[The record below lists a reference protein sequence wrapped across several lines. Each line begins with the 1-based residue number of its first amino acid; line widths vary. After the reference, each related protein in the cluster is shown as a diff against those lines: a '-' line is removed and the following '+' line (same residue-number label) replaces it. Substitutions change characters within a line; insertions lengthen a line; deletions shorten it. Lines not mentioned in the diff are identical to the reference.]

1 MKAGYIRK
9 TCQQA
14 FHKLIDAV
22 AAGKSEKLVEYLKA
36 MAKFHRYSLGNTILI
51 NFQKPDATHVAGFW
65 TWKKL
70 GRYVKKGEKGIAIM
84 APIIAKR
91 TIEQYDKEQEE
102 ETLLAFKPA
111 YVFDIS
117 QTEGKQLPEHSI
129 VKGYPAQY
137 MERLKAHIRNKGIEL
152 DYSDRTGLAEGYST
166 GGRIILRKSLEGAQ
180 EFSVMV
186 HEFAHEMLHKDRT
199 SLSQDKKVVETE
211 AEAVAFVVCHAIG
224 LDVNTASSDYI
235 QLYDGDRNTLM
246 SSLERIQRTASGIL
260 NAIMENKERRNVAVE
275 EQNCIAQAA

>member
-14 FHKLIDAV
+14 LQRLIDSV
-22 AAGKSEKLVEYLKA
+22 EAGKSEKLVEYPKA
-36 MAKFHRYSLGNTILI
+36 MARFHKYSIANAMLI
-51 NFQKPDATHVAGFW
+51 CFQKPDATHVAGFW

-91 TIEQYDKEQEE
+91 TIEQYDKERKEQI
-102 ETLLAFKPA
+102 LLAFKPA

-129 VKGYPAQY
+129 VKGDPAQY
-137 MERLKAHIRNKGIEL
+137 TKRLKEHIHDKGIEL
-152 DYSDRTGLAEGYST
+152 DYSDRTSLAEGYST
-166 GGRIILRKSLEGAQ
+166 GGKIILRKSLEGAQ

-199 SLSQDKKVVETE
+199 SLQNKRIVETE

-260 NAIMENKERRNVAVE
+260 NAVTADKERQNVAVE
-275 EQNCIAQAA
+275 EQNCVAQAA